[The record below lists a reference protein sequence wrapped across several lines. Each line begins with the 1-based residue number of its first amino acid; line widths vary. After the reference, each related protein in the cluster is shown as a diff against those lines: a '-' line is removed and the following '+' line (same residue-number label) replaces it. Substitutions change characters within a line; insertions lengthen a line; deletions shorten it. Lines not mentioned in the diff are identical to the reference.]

1 METIVENQR
10 LERIIIK
17 HHSKKVQDYYNS
29 ATSDS
34 EKDNRSN
41 AIKFYEIGAYE
52 FEDLPMVEATIGRI
66 IGEFKRAGNG
76 AYKGVEVLYQNVLEA
91 AFAYFVDNHDHFYVR
106 TKLAFADGIDKY
118 ELHRREQ
125 HYTSSSVFWLLK
137 LAHDDVHKPYY
148 MVKYHKGKYLIWER
162 FTNKE
167 ELRKSY
173 GLSRKQLELAL
184 ELGTFK
190 FEGIDAQIQ
199 MVESKIASF
208 EVHLE
213 SAKTDLDALINFFNH
228 SNDIEKKSSL
238 NQSIVETRLLIS
250 TYEQLFAEDRA
261 YNEKVKHLR
270 GMSAIKLWNEK
281 AAELRNLYKSN
292 KSVL

>member
-1 METIVENQR
+1 METIVENSR
-10 LERIIIK
+10 LIPINIK

-29 ATSDS
+29 ATSES

-41 AIKFYEIGAYE
+41 AIKVYEIGACEY
-52 FEDLPMVEATIGRI
+52 EDLPMVEATIGRI
-66 IGEFKRAGNG
+66 SGEFKRAGTG

-91 AFAYFVDNHDHFYVR
+91 TFAYFVDNHDHFYVR

-148 MVKYHKGKYLIWER
+148 VVKYHNHKEKHLVWDR

-167 ELRKSY
+167 ELRKAY

-190 FEGIDAQIQ
+190 FEGFDVQIQ

-208 EVHLE
+208 EVHLK
-213 SAKTDLDALINFFNH
+213 STINQLNALINFFNH
-228 SNDIEKKSSL
+228 SNDREGKSSL
-238 NQSIVETRLLIS
+238 NQSIMETRLLIS
-250 TYEQLFAEDRA
+250 TL
-261 YNEKVKHLR
+261 
-270 GMSAIKLWNEK
+270 
-281 AAELRNLYKSN
+281 
-292 KSVL
+292 